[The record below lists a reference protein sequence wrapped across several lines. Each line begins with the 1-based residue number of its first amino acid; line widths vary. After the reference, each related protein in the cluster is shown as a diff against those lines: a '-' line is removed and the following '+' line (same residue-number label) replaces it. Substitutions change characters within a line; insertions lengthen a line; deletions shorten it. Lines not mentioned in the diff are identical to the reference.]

1 MADIHVSQE
10 SIQNMLRKLKI
21 FAEDSASLLMTSKRA
36 LAEAE
41 ISGWK
46 DESFFRFKDEFEN
59 MSRKYADAIKEVEEN
74 LIPRLNHINTVID
87 SF

>member
-21 FAEDSASLLMTSKRA
+21 FAEDSATLLMTSKRA

-46 DESFFRFKDEFEN
+46 DE
-59 MSRKYADAIKEVEEN
+59 
-74 LIPRLNHINTVID
+74 
-87 SF
+87 

>member
-21 FAEDSASLLMTSKRA
+21 FAEDSATLLMTSKRA

-46 DESFFRFKDEFEN
+46 DESFFRFKDEFE
-59 MSRKYADAIKEVEEN
+59 DAIKEVEEN